1 MDCRDLAGLEEKTPA
16 TFSPHRKALA
26 KDFLG
31 LSAPPPTHTH
41 AHWAKTSQCFRLRP
55 SFFLER
61 LHQLHLN
68 LHCEFFFLWF
78 VSRKLISVHMV
89 SVSRDYA
96 CNCPEEELVDRFS
109 ENNQGIL
116 PRLHSSLLPPD
127 HCSLGRGTFTWKCN
141 EQESFTLDSGQR
153 VNQMSFVGIVISSS
167 DPWNFFLVFCLN

>member
-16 TFSPHRKALA
+16 TFSPRRKALA

-31 LSAPPPTHTH
+31 LSAPPPPHTHTE
-41 AHWAKTSQCFRLRP
+41 LRP
-55 SFFLER
+55 LSASGWGHLSSWKDSTSSTSIFIVNFFS
-61 LHQLHLN
+61 
-68 LHCEFFFLWF
+68 LWF

-127 HCSLGRGTFTWKCN
+127 YCSLGRGTFTWKCN